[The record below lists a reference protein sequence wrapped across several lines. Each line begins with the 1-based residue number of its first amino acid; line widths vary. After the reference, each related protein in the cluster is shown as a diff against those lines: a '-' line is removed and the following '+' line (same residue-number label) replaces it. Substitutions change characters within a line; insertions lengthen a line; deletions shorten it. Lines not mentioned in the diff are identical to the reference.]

1 MILQTIDTKSG
12 CKNFYVE
19 NQFTENLEQFSNKR
33 FLTWKKSP
41 ALSEQEVDYAW
52 LMAEGK
58 NLESYELD
66 GFTKLKA
73 FHKSFITAK
82 VDLNDNCFFDLIP
95 ENILRKYYN
104 QLNTLCQ
111 TIDDNFEKNNLY
123 YHLRDCHELLES
135 ISCNIANINLD
146 SFKKHISSKQDINL
160 LNRVSRKNSILY
172 NLFGTKTGR
181 LTTKKNSFPV
191 LTLPKKFRECIEPN
205 NDLLLEFDL
214 NSAEARTFLN
224 LIDFDMKGDIH
235 TYNAKHVFRG
245 IPREEAKVKFFS
257 WLYDL
262 NKTNLFLD
270 QEYDRQ
276 YIIEKFYDGESI
288 ETPFGRKI
296 ECSREKVVNYSLQ
309 SITNDVVLEGAAKI
323 KELLKDKTS
332 NVYFLLHDS
341 IVLDF
346 CREDVKIIPEIIDI
360 FKDTKVGSYD
370 LNMRSGNN
378 FGAMKEIKI

>member
-172 NLFGTKTGR
+172 NLF
-181 LTTKKNSFPV
+181 
-191 LTLPKKFRECIEPN
+191 
-205 NDLLLEFDL
+205 
-214 NSAEARTFLN
+214 
-224 LIDFDMKGDIH
+224 
-235 TYNAKHVFRG
+235 
-245 IPREEAKVKFFS
+245 
-257 WLYDL
+257 
-262 NKTNLFLD
+262 
-270 QEYDRQ
+270 
-276 YIIEKFYDGESI
+276 
-288 ETPFGRKI
+288 
-296 ECSREKVVNYSLQ
+296 
-309 SITNDVVLEGAAKI
+309 
-323 KELLKDKTS
+323 ELKQAD
-332 NVYFLLHDS
+332 
-341 IVLDF
+341 
-346 CREDVKIIPEIIDI
+346 
-360 FKDTKVGSYD
+360 
-370 LNMRSGNN
+370 
-378 FGAMKEIKI
+378 